1 MNLYDSNFSFFADKS
16 DILIKNISGKSEY
29 FQINEGDLKLNL
41 SSKISIDAN
50 LKTDINYTSKKNFK
64 LLKDFKYFKNIDKL
78 NADLE
83 TIISLNFD
91 ETYKLHRYDLKLNGK
106 ILNAIFN
113 YKNYIK
119 YDFLKSEINQFSLKE
134 TKIKANIEPQ
144 NNKTS
149 LNGKYSINNGNLLKF
164 DLDYLFSDNV
174 EKSK

>member
-1 MNLYDSNFSFFADKS
+1 MN
-16 DILIKNISGKSEY
+16 
-29 FQINEGDLKLNL
+29 
-41 SSKISIDAN
+41 
-50 LKTDINYTSKKNFK
+50 TKKNFK

-91 ETYKLHRYDLKLNGK
+91 ETYKLKRYDLKLNGK

-113 YKNYIK
+113 NKNYIK

-134 TKIKANIEPQ
+134 TKIEANIEPK

-164 DLDYLFSDNV
+164 DLDYLVSDNV
-174 EKSK
+174 IKSKINFDFNKQMELQAINYTKQDGSLANIFINFERKKYIKSQRV